1 MPDWATIKGLLFDK
15 DGTLID
21 FFATWIPA
29 YGIAADQIAREA
41 GQPQMADAMLLA
53 TGYDRKEDYLRPDSA
68 LAGGTNQELIDLWR
82 GVLGDAAPEN
92 LEAIALETFT
102 EHAAHEVL
110 PTADMPLLCR
120 RLREKG
126 YALGIATNDDLE
138 TAIWTAEFLK
148 ISDHM
153 AFVTGADAG
162 HGGKPGPGM
171 GLAFCAET
179 GLLPHEVAMVGD
191 SAADSKMARAAG
203 FGAAIGVCTG
213 AAPEDVLRPHFD
225 VVLDSVALLPNLLWN
240 EELSQ
245 DYCVKSESASSSFS

>member
-1 MPDWATIKGLLFDK
+1 MPDWSQIKGLLFDK

-29 YGIAADQIAREA
+29 YCMAADRIAQQA
-41 GQPQMADAMLLA
+41 GKPNAANSMLLA
-53 TGYDRKEDYLRPDSA
+53 TGYNRPEDYLRPDSA
-68 LAGGTNQELIDLWR
+68 LAGGTNQELIDIWR
-82 GVLGDAAPEN
+82 NVLGDVAPVN
-92 LEAIALETFT
+92 MEAIALATFT

-110 PTADMPLLCR
+110 PTADMPMLCG

-126 YALGIATNDDLE
+126 FTLGIATNDDLE
-138 TAIWTAEFLK
+138 TASWTADYLK
-148 ISDHM
+148 ISHHM

-179 GLLPHEVAMVGD
+179 GLSPHEVAMVGD
-191 SAADSKMARAAG
+191 SAADSQMARAAG

-213 AAPEDVLRPHFD
+213 AAPEEVLRPHFD

-240 EELSQ
+240 EMLSQ